1 MKKFFTKEVKIAI
14 TVIISLAVLFWGI
27 EYLKGVNLFKPANF
41 YYVEFENVTGLTDS
55 APVTINGYQVGL
67 VRGIDYDYES
77 GALVVLL
84 GLETDLKIPTG
95 SKAVLATDLLGTAQ
109 IELKLAQA
117 DTYYQVGDKLPG
129 ENAIGLM
136 DKVGDDL
143 LPSVAALMPK
153 IDSILTNLNAIV
165 GNPALQQSIDRLDG
179 ITANLEASS
188 RQLSQMMSKSMP
200 AIVNNVEG
208 VTANL
213 DSITGSLNVA
223 ATQLRSVPIDSTM
236 NNINATTA
244 NLNHLT
250 AQLKGTNSS
259 LGLLLN
265 DRGLYDHIDSTIMSL
280 DSLFI
285 DIKKNPKR
293 YVTIKVF

>member
-223 ATQLRSVPIDSTM
+223 TTQLRSVPIDSTM

>member
-188 RQLSQMMSKSMP
+188 RQLSQMMSNSMP

-244 NLNHLT
+244 PVNHST

>member
-188 RQLSQMMSKSMP
+188 RQLSQMMSNSMP